1 MQRRWVWL
9 AAEAAIL
16 AAAAAVKAVAI
27 AQLGGHPLL
36 QPAGGLDSEWYVT
49 LASRVAAGDWTLAG
63 AFEGGAFPISPLYV
77 YALAIVLGL
86 SGGSLQ
92 AARVVQA
99 ALGVVAIACEMQ
111 SARDWFGQP
120 AALATGVLLAGA
132 GVVTFHEIVLLQS
145 ALDPVLIAGL
155 ALVYGRAIQ

>member
-1 MQRRWVWL
+1 MQRRWGWL

-36 QPAGGLDSEWYVT
+36 QPAGGLDSEWYVA

-77 YALAIVLGL
+77 YVLAIVLGL
-86 SGGSLQ
+86 SGGSLL

-99 ALGVVAIACEMQ
+99 ALGVVAIACAMR
-111 SARDWFGQP
+111 SARDWFGDAGRRWSRACCWP
-120 AALATGVLLAGA
+120 APASSRSTRSCCCSRRS
-132 GVVTFHEIVLLQS
+132 I
-145 ALDPVLIAGL
+145 
-155 ALVYGRAIQ
+155 RC